1 MREEKGGPAARM
13 RKEKGEAAARMG
25 EEEGGSDICSKEMER
40 KGSSLTKTES
50 KSEGQFW
57 KIAQGCNHKK
67 EKTSHHAG
75 LGRKEMVQ
83 IPLLCEVIRTG
94 MAHLWP

>member
-13 RKEKGEAAARMG
+13 RKEKGETAARMG

-57 KIAQGCNHKK
+57 KIAQGCNRKK
-67 EKTSHHAG
+67 KKRHITLALAEKKWSKF
-75 LGRKEMVQ
+75 LSYVK
-83 IPLLCEVIRTG
+83 
-94 MAHLWP
+94 